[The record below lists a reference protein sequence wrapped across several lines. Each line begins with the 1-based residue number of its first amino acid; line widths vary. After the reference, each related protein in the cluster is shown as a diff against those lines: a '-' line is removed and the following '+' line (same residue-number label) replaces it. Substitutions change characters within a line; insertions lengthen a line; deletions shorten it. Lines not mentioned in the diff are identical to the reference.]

1 MLASVRTLAFL
12 SFLWL
17 ALCIASIWLIL
28 RNAQSVGLALLSV
41 LAIFVLGGLAITLIA
56 LFQKIDMV
64 DEQQKRL
71 ESLQS
76 EWQMTQDSLRQL
88 LSQRDQLG
96 LLVQLLHHFVLATT
110 RQDILLTLL
119 KELPPFLWLD
129 RMEVVAFD
137 GTVIYGVWDASL
149 GQISI
154 EEVENQCQG
163 ESKLPSWAQER
174 TLRGISQ
181 TFDALFVPVATD
193 ESVIAL
199 MRLSRS
205 REKPFS
211 TDELRFLEAVA
222 NQTALALERVKLIAF
237 LENLSI
243 TDALT
248 GIANRR
254 HFEWRLSE
262 EVERARR
269 YKYPLSALL
278 LDLDHFKQVNDNYG
292 HQIGDVVLQQ
302 VAQRLKSS
310 LRRTDFLARYGGEE
324 FVVLAP
330 QTPAERAIILGERLR
345 QVIAESPI
353 TVADDLQIRITLSVG
368 IAVFPDH
375 AQNES
380 ELIGAADTALYKAKQ
395 MGRNRV
401 CMFEP
406 ELVKGGGKNVR
417 A

>member
-1 MLASVRTLAFL
+1 MLTSVRTLAVL

-17 ALCIASIWLIL
+17 ILCGISIWLIL
-28 RNAQSVGLALLSV
+28 KNTQSIGLVLLSV
-41 LAIFVLGGLAITLIA
+41 LALSVLGFLAATLGLLM
-56 LFQKIDMV
+56 QRVSKV

-71 ESLQS
+71 ENLQS
-76 EWQMTQDSLRQL
+76 EWQATQESLRQL

-129 RMEVVAFD
+129 KMEVVVFD
-137 GTVIYGVWDASL
+137 AITLYGTWDVLSE
-149 GQISI
+149 QISI
-154 EEVENQCQG
+154 EEMANQSEG
-163 ESKLPSWAQER
+163 KLPSWAREQLPKSI
-174 TLRGISQ
+174 TQ
-181 TFDALFVPVATD
+181 TFDFVLVPVITD
-193 ESVIAL
+193 DAVIAL
-199 MRLSRS
+199 MRLSRPS
-205 REKPFS
+205 KKPF
-211 TDELRFLEAVA
+211 TADELRFLEAVA

-262 EVERARR
+262 EIERARR
-269 YKYPLSALL
+269 YKYPLSALM

-292 HQIGDVVLQQ
+292 HQIGDIVLQQ
-302 VAQRLKSS
+302 VAQRLRRI

-324 FVVLAP
+324 FIVLAP
-330 QTPAERAIILGERLR
+330 QTPADRALILAERLR

-353 TVADDLQIRITLSVG
+353 PVADNLQIHITISIGV
-368 IAVFPDH
+368 AVFPNH

-380 ELIGAADTALYKAKQ
+380 ELIGAADSALYKAKQ

>member
-1 MLASVRTLAFL
+1 MRASVRTLAFL

-28 RNAQSVGLALLSV
+28 RNTQSIGLVLPSM
-41 LAIFVLGGLAITLIA
+41 LAIFVLGGLAVTLIV
-56 LFQKIDMV
+56 LFQKISMV
-64 DEQQKRL
+64 DKQQKRL
-71 ESLQS
+71 ENLQS
-76 EWQMTQDSLRQL
+76 EWQATQNSLRQL

-137 GTVIYGVWDASL
+137 GTVLYGIWDASS

-154 EEVENQCQG
+154 EEVSNQDEN
-163 ESKLPSWAQER
+163 KLPSWAQKR
-174 TLRGISQ
+174 THRSISQ
-181 TFDALFVPVATD
+181 TFDGLLVPVATD

-199 MRLSRS
+199 IRLVRS

-211 TDELRFLEAVA
+211 ADELRFLEAVA
-222 NQTALALERVKLIAF
+222 NQTALALERAKLIAF

-262 EVERARR
+262 EIERARR
-269 YKYPLSALL
+269 YKYPLSTLM

-292 HQIGDVVLQQ
+292 HQIGDIVLQQ
-302 VAQRLKSS
+302 VAQRLRRI

-324 FVVLAP
+324 FIVLAP
-330 QTPAERAIILGERLR
+330 QTPADRALILAERLR
-345 QVIAESPI
+345 QVIAESPFPI
-353 TVADDLQIRITLSVG
+353 ADNLQIHITISIGV
-368 IAVFPDH
+368 AVFPDH
-375 AQNES
+375 AQNEN
-380 ELIGAADTALYKAKQ
+380 ELVRAADAALYKAKQ
-395 MGRNRV
+395 TGRNRV
-401 CMFEP
+401 CLFEP
-406 ELVKGGGKNVR
+406 EPVKGGGKNVR

>member
-1 MLASVRTLAFL
+1 MRATVRTLAIL
-12 SFLWL
+12 SLIWL
-17 ALCIASIWLIL
+17 TLCAANIWLIL
-28 RNAQSVGLALLSV
+28 KSTQSVGLALLST
-41 LAIFVLGGLAITLIA
+41 LAILVLGGLATTLIA
-56 LFQKIDMV
+56 LFQRINLF

-71 ESLQS
+71 ESLPS
-76 EWQMTQDSLRQL
+76 EWQATQESLRQL

-110 RQDILLTLL
+110 RQDILLALL
-119 KELPPFLWLD
+119 RELPPFLWLD
-129 RMEVVAFD
+129 KMEVVAFD
-137 GTVIYGVWDASL
+137 GTVIYGVWDAIS
-149 GQISI
+149 GQIRV
-154 EEVENQCQG
+154 EEMSSQG
-163 ESKLPSWAQER
+163 EVKLPSWAREKTSR
-174 TLRGISQ
+174 SISQ
-181 TFDALFVPVATD
+181 TFDALLVPVVTD

-199 MRLSRS
+199 MRLTRS

-292 HQIGDVVLQQ
+292 HQIGDIVLQQ

-330 QTPAERAIILGERLR
+330 QTPAERAVILGERLR

-353 TVADDLQIRITLSVG
+353 TVADDL
-368 IAVFPDH
+368 
-375 AQNES
+375 
-380 ELIGAADTALYKAKQ
+380 
-395 MGRNRV
+395 
-401 CMFEP
+401 
-406 ELVKGGGKNVR
+406 
-417 A
+417 

>member
-1 MLASVRTLAFL
+1 VRASVRTLAFL
-12 SFLWL
+12 SFIWL
-17 ALCIASIWLIL
+17 ALCVASIWLIL
-28 RNAQSVGLALLSV
+28 KNTQSVGLALLSV
-41 LAIFVLGGLAITLIA
+41 LAIFVLGGLAVTLIA
-56 LFQKIDMV
+56 LFQKISVV
-64 DEQQKRL
+64 DEQQRRL
-71 ESLQS
+71 ERFQS
-76 EWQMTQDSLRQL
+76 EWQATQDSLKQL

-129 RMEVVAFD
+129 RMEIVAFD
-137 GTVIYGVWDASL
+137 GTVIYGAWDASS
-149 GQISI
+149 GEISI
-154 EEVENQCQG
+154 EEVSNQG
-163 ESKLPSWAQER
+163 ESRLPPWAQER
-174 TLRGISQ
+174 TIRGISQ
-181 TFDALFVPVATD
+181 TFDALLVPVVTD

-199 MRLSRS
+199 MKLTRS

-292 HQIGDVVLQQ
+292 HQIGDTVLQQ
-302 VAQRLKSS
+302 VAQRLKNS

-380 ELIGAADTALYKAKQ
+380 ELIGAADAALYKAKQ

>member
-1 MLASVRTLAFL
+1 MRASVRTLEFL
-12 SFLWL
+12 SFVWL
-17 ALCIASIWLIL
+17 ALCVASIWLIL
-28 RNAQSVGLALLSV
+28 KNNQSVGLALLSV
-41 LAIFVLGGLAITLIA
+41 LAIFVLGGLAVTLIA
-56 LFQKIDMV
+56 LFQKISVV
-64 DEQQKRL
+64 DEQQRRL
-71 ESLQS
+71 ERFQS
-76 EWQMTQDSLRQL
+76 EWQATQNSLKQL

-129 RMEVVAFD
+129 RMEIVAFD
-137 GTVIYGVWDASL
+137 GTVIYGAWDASS
-149 GQISI
+149 GEISI
-154 EEVENQCQG
+154 EEVPNQG
-163 ESKLPSWAQER
+163 ESRLPPWAQER
-174 TLRGISQ
+174 TIRSISQ
-181 TFDALFVPVATD
+181 TFDALLAPVVTD

-199 MRLSRS
+199 MKLTRS

-292 HQIGDVVLQQ
+292 HQIGDTVLQQ
-302 VAQRLKSS
+302 VAQRLKNS

-380 ELIGAADTALYKAKQ
+380 ELIGAADAALYKAKQ

>member
-1 MLASVRTLAFL
+1 MRASVRTLAFL
-12 SFLWL
+12 SFIWL
-17 ALCIASIWLIL
+17 ALCVASIWLIL
-28 RNAQSVGLALLSV
+28 KNTQSVGLALLSV
-41 LAIFVLGGLAITLIA
+41 LAIFVLGGLAVTLIA
-56 LFQKIDMV
+56 LFQKISVV
-64 DEQQKRL
+64 DEQQRRL
-71 ESLQS
+71 EIFQS
-76 EWQMTQDSLRQL
+76 EWQATHDSLKQL
-88 LSQRDQLG
+88 LSQPDQLG

-129 RMEVVAFD
+129 RMEIVAFD
-137 GTVIYGVWDASL
+137 GTVIYGAWDASS
-149 GQISI
+149 GEISI
-154 EEVENQCQG
+154 EEVPNQG
-163 ESKLPSWAQER
+163 ESRLPPWAQER
-174 TLRGISQ
+174 TIRSISQ
-181 TFDALFVPVATD
+181 TFDELLVPVVTD

-199 MRLSRS
+199 MRLTRS

-292 HQIGDVVLQQ
+292 HQIGDTVLQQ
-302 VAQRLKSS
+302 VAQRLKNS

-380 ELIGAADTALYKAKQ
+380 ELIGAADAALYKAKQ